1 MIWHTGTMAAP
12 KFSPSRRSAVSRF
25 QVMDIVGD
33 VEAMKAQGLDVISLG
48 AGEPSGGAPEAVNRE
63 AARLHNL
70 ASPVFNYTPSLGIKK
85 LRQAI
90 AEHYKNWYGLDIS
103 YESVAVMTGSSGAF
117 VSSFI
122 AAFDVGDRVGLAR
135 PGYPAYRNILRALD
149 VEVVDLPAGLETN
162 FRFNVDNLA
171 EYHAQ
176 RPLDGLILASPNNPT
191 GTMVPPEDMRQI
203 ATWCGENGVRLVSD
217 EIYHGITYGAD
228 RGTTAWEFDRTGIVI
243 SSFSKYWGMPG
254 WRLGWMLMPV
264 DLEPAISG
272 LAGSIS
278 LCPPAAGQH
287 AAVEAFSQEAYAES
301 DAEVAEFARTRQLVL
316 DNVERLGWRNAAPAD
331 GAFYYY
337 AQPSQKIMARYGNT
351 VDYAADVLKHAH
363 VALVPGVD
371 FDGLDGDQYIR
382 ISFAAGYDNVAR
394 AIERLVA
401 FDATIH

>member
-1 MIWHTGTMAAP
+1 MAAS

-33 VEAMKAQGLDVISLG
+33 VDAMKAQGFDVISLG
-48 AGEPSGGAPEAVNRE
+48 AGEPSGGAPAAVNRE
-63 AARLHNL
+63 AARQHNL
-70 ASPVFNYTPSLGIKK
+70 ASPVFNYTPSLGITR

-90 AEHYKNWYGLDIS
+90 ADHYRRWYDLDVS

-162 FRFNVDNLA
+162 FRFNVDLLA
-171 EYHAQ
+171 DFHAEH
-176 RPLDGLILASPNNPT
+176 PLDGLVLASPNNPT
-191 GTMVPPEDMRQI
+191 GTMVPRKDLQQI
-203 ATWCGENGVRLVSD
+203 ATWCADNGVRLVSD
-217 EIYHGITYGAD
+217 EIYHGITYDND
-228 RGTTAWEFDRTGIVI
+228 RGTSAWEFDRNAIVI

-254 WRLGWMLMPV
+254 WRLGWMLMPE
-264 DLEPAISG
+264 DLEPAVSG

-287 AAVEAFSQEAYAES
+287 AAVEAFSAEAYAES

-316 DNVERLGWRNAAPAD
+316 DNIDRLGWRNAAPAD
-331 GAFYYY
+331 GAFYFY
-337 AQPSQKIMARYGNT
+337 AQPAEKILAHYGNT
-351 VDYAADVLKHAH
+351 VAYAADVLQRAH
-363 VALVPGVD
+363 VALIPGVD
-371 FDGLDGDQYIR
+371 FDGVDGDQYIR
-382 ISFAAGYDNVAR
+382 ISVAAGYDNVAR

-401 FDATIH
+401 FDATIN

>member
-1 MIWHTGTMAAP
+1 MAASQ
-12 KFSPSRRSAVSRF
+12 FSPSHRSAVARF

-33 VEAMKAQGLDVISLG
+33 VDAMKAQGVDVISLG
-48 AGEPSGGAPEAVNRE
+48 AGEPSGGAPAAVNRE

-70 ASPVFNYTPSLGIKK
+70 DSPVFNYTPSLGIKK
-85 LRQAI
+85 LREAI
-90 AEHYKNWYGLDIS
+90 ARHYKDWYDLDVD

-149 VEVVDLPAGLETN
+149 VDVVDLPAGVETN
-162 FRFNVDNLA
+162 FRFNVDRLA
-171 EYHAQ
+171 AFHAEQ
-176 RPLDGLILASPNNPT
+176 PLDGLILASPNNPT
-191 GTMVPPEDMRQI
+191 GTMVPREDMRQI
-203 ATWCGENGVRLVSD
+203 ATWCAENGVRLVSD
-217 EIYHGITYGAD
+217 EIYHGITYGED
-228 RGTTAWEFDRTGIVI
+228 RGASAWEFDRNAIVI

-254 WRLGWMLMPV
+254 WRLGWMLMPQ
-264 DLEPAISG
+264 DLQPAVSG

-278 LCPPAAGQH
+278 LCPPAASQH
-287 AAVEAFSQEAYAES
+287 AAVEAFSAEAYAES

-316 DNVERLGWRNAAPAD
+316 DNVDRLGWRKAAPAD

-337 AQPSQKIMARYGNT
+337 AQPSAKVLARYGNT
-351 VDYAADVLKHAH
+351 VAYAADVLKKAH

-371 FDGLDGDQYIR
+371 FDGVDGDQYIR

-394 AIERLVA
+394 AIERLVE
-401 FDATIH
+401 FDATIE